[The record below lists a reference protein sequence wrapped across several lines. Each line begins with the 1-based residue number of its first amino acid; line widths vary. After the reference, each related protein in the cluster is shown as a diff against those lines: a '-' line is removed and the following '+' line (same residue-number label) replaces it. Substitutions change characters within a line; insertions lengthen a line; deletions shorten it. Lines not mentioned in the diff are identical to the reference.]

1 VTPSH
6 SNDLNALAWDAARL
20 GEAIELLARKA
31 RLLPHPAQLPAPDE
45 TFAPTDSAAL
55 ALWINHLASQLG
67 IEAEPIESTY
77 AEADQF
83 VRRSAPAIVYLPPNV
98 IASTFAPLS
107 VNSAKQSPNSNL
119 DADADSS
126 QTPLLATLAPHASAG
141 VTPPRFLALLKSNNA
156 RVVLLAPDAER
167 SSHRVPSRVISR
179 ALRAP
184 IENPRRAATNELL
197 ERAGVAPEQR
207 ERVGATILAEQLS
220 GARLEGGWLLRLS
233 PAASIWQHAR
243 QARLL
248 QPLFAIVGAD
258 LIRQILLLVAWA
270 IVGRGVFIANL
281 DSAWLWAW
289 ALLVFSGIP
298 FQLLMT
304 RAQGQF
310 ATGLSGIYK
319 TRLLYGTLKL
329 QPDEIRHQGMG
340 QFLGRVLETEAI
352 ELFAVG
358 GGLTALVALI
368 ELAIAAAVLA
378 VGIGGWTHS
387 LMLGA
392 WVVLTILL
400 GWNYWRT
407 NRAWVATYR
416 GMTNDLVERMV
427 GHRTRLAQ
435 EDPAAWHADEDR
447 ELDRYLHLSE
457 RVDRAGVLL
466 AAIPRAWMVVGL
478 AGIALALTSTEFGG
492 ATIAVAIGLGGV
504 LLALQALTSVIAGVQ
519 NVVAVT
525 QAWDQ
530 VAPLF
535 NAATRREEIASIVLP
550 TMPSSPVSFRAV
562 PMSFRAEREISSPA
576 KISRRSAPRN
586 DTEERND
593 TEQPLLTAKEISFRY
608 REHGQPVLNRCDL
621 QVSRGDRL
629 LLEGPSGGGKTSLA
643 AVLSGLRAPES
654 GLLLLWGY
662 DRASLGAEVWRQRIA
677 VAPQFHENHVF
688 TETFAF
694 NLLMG
699 RRWPPAEADLQEAE
713 EICRELGLGDLIKRM
728 PAGLQQMLGESGW
741 RLSHGERSRLYIAR
755 ALLQNADLM
764 ILDESFAALDP
775 ETLALS
781 LRCVLRRAP
790 TLMVIAH
797 P

>member
-1 VTPSH
+1 MTPSYSH
-6 SNDLNALAWDAARL
+6 DLNALAWDAARL

-31 RLLPHPAQLPAPDE
+31 RLLPHPVQLPAPDE
-45 TFAPTDSAAL
+45 TREAAATDSAAL
-55 ALWINHLASQLG
+55 GQWVNHLASQLG
-67 IEAEPIESTY
+67 IEAEPVDSTY
-77 AEADQF
+77 ADADPF
-83 VRRSAPAIVYLPPNV
+83 VHRSAPAILRLPQDV
-98 IASTFAPLS
+98 IASE
-107 VNSAKQSPNSNL
+107 AKQSPTR
-119 DADADSS
+119 DVE
-126 QTPLLATLAPHASAG
+126 TLAPHASAG
-141 VTPPRFLALLKSNNA
+141 VASSQKPLLAMTNPRFLALWKSNNA
-156 RVVLLAPDAER
+156 RVVLLAPDA
-167 SSHRVPSRVISR
+167 SSHRVPPHVIRR
-179 ALRAP
+179 ALCAP
-184 IENPRRAATNELL
+184 IEAPRRAMIGELL
-197 ERAGVAPEQR
+197 DRAGVAPEQR

-248 QPLFAIVGAD
+248 QPLLAIVGAD

-270 IVGRGVFIANL
+270 VVGRSVFVANF
-281 DSAWLWAW
+281 DAAWLWAW

-329 QPDEIRHQGMG
+329 SPDEIRHQGVG

-352 ELFAVG
+352 ELFAVS
-358 GGLTALVALI
+358 GGLTALVAVIDLV
-368 ELAIAAAVLA
+368 IAGAVLA
-378 VGIGGWTHS
+378 VGIGGWPHA
-387 LMLGA
+387 LLLGL
-392 WVVLTILL
+392 WVLLTLLL
-400 GWNYWRT
+400 GWNYGRT
-407 NRAWVATYR
+407 NRAWVAIYR

-435 EDPAAWHADEDR
+435 EDPASWHADEDR

-466 AAIPRAWMVVGL
+466 AAMPRGWMVIGL
-478 AGIALALTSTEFGG
+478 AEIALMLIAAERG
-492 ATIAVAIGLGGV
+492 ASIVAVAISLGGV

-535 NAATRREEIASIVLP
+535 NAATRREEIASVVLP
-550 TMPSSPVSFRAV
+550 AQAVSADE
-562 PMSFRAEREISSPA
+562 PEQ
-576 KISRRSAPRN
+576 
-586 DTEERND
+586 
-593 TEQPLLTAKEISFRY
+593 QPLLTAKEISFRY
-608 REHGQPVLNRCDL
+608 REHGQPVLNRCNL
-621 QVSRGDRL
+621 QVNRGDRL

-662 DRASLGAEVWRQRIA
+662 DRGSLGAEVWRQRIA

-699 RRWPPAEADLQEAE
+699 RRWPPTETDLQEAE

-728 PAGLQQMLGESGW
+728 PAGLQQMVGESGW
-741 RLSHGERSRLYIAR
+741 QLSHGERSRLYIAR
-755 ALLQNADLM
+755 ALLQHADLM

>member
-1 VTPSH
+1 MTPNNSH
-6 SNDLNALAWDAARL
+6 NLNALAWDAAHL
-20 GEAIELLARKA
+20 SEAIELLARKA
-31 RLLPHPAQLPAPDE
+31 RLLPHSAPATRFAAQDLSAPDE
-45 TFAPTDSAAL
+45 AVAATDSAGL
-55 ALWINHLASQLG
+55 AQWINHLANQLD
-67 IEAEPIESTY
+67 IEAEPVDSTY
-77 AEADQF
+77 ADADQF
-83 VRRSAPAIVYLPPNV
+83 VRRVAPAILRLPQNV
-98 IASTFAPLS
+98 ISSEAR
-107 VNSAKQSPNSNL
+107 NL
-119 DADADSS
+119 DNAD
-126 QTPLLATLAPHASAG
+126 
-141 VTPPRFLALLKSNNA
+141 VTGPRFLALLKSNHA
-156 RVVLLAPDAER
+156 RVILLAPD
-167 SSHRVPSRVISR
+167 SSQHRVPPHVISR

-207 ERVGATILAEQLS
+207 ERVSATILAEQLS

-248 QPLFAIVGAD
+248 QPLLAIVGAD
-258 LIRQILLLVAWA
+258 LIRLILLLVAWA
-270 IVGRGVFIANL
+270 VVGRGVFIADFN
-281 DSAWLWAW
+281 SAWLWAW

-329 QPDEIRHQGMG
+329 QPDEIRYQGVG
-340 QFLGRVLETEAI
+340 QFLGRVLEIEAI
-352 ELFAVG
+352 ELFAIN

-368 ELAIAAAVLA
+368 DLTVAGAVLA
-378 VGIGGWTHS
+378 LGIGGWTHT
-387 LMLGA
+387 L
-392 WVVLTILL
+392 LL
-400 GWNYWRT
+400 GMWVLLTLLLSWNYWRT

-435 EDPAAWHADEDR
+435 EDPAAWHEDEDR

-457 RVDRAGVLL
+457 RVDRAGRLL
-466 AAIPRAWMVVGL
+466 AAIPRGWMVIGL
-478 AGIALALTSTEFGG
+478 AEIALMLIATERE
-492 ATIAVAIGLGGV
+492 ASIIAVAIGLGGV
-504 LLALQALTSVIAGVQ
+504 LLALQALTSVVAGVQ

-535 NAATRREEIASIVLP
+535 NAATRREELASVILP
-550 TMPSSPVSFRAV
+550 DAPRAV
-562 PMSFRAEREISSPA
+562 
-576 KISRRSAPRN
+576 SA
-586 DTEERND
+586 DESEQ
-593 TEQPLLTAKEISFRY
+593 QPLLTAKEISFRY
-608 REHGQPVLNRCDL
+608 REHGQPVLNRCNL
-621 QVSRGDRL
+621 QVNRGDRL

-643 AVLSGLRAPES
+643 AVLSGLRAPEA

-699 RRWPPAEADLQEAE
+699 RRWPPTETDLQEAE

-741 RLSHGERSRLYIAR
+741 QLSHGERSRLYIAR

>member
-1 VTPSH
+1 MPSELP
-6 SNDLNALAWDAARL
+6 DLNALAWDAARL
-20 GEAIELLARKA
+20 GEAIESLARKA
-31 RLLPHPAQLPAPDE
+31 RLLPHATQLAIPDAARE
-45 TFAPTDSAAL
+45 ATTTDSAAL
-55 ALWINHLASQLG
+55 AQWVILVASQLG
-67 IEAEPIESTY
+67 IEAEPVEFTY
-77 AEADQF
+77 ADADRF
-83 VRRSAPAIVYLPPNV
+83 VHRVAPAILYLPQNP
-98 IASTFAPLS
+98 P
-107 VNSAKQSPNSNL
+107 SP
-119 DADADSS
+119 
-126 QTPLLATLAPHASAG
+126 
-141 VTPPRFLALLKSNNA
+141 VPRFLALLKSNNERA
-156 RVVLLAPDAER
+156 ILLAPDLTA
-167 SSHRVPSRVISR
+167 HRVPPHAIRR
-179 ALRAP
+179 ALCAP
-184 IENPRRAATNELL
+184 IEKPRHKMIGELL

-207 ERVGATILAEQLS
+207 EHVGATILAEQLS
-220 GARLEGGWLLRLS
+220 GARLDGGWVLRLS

-248 QPLFAIVGAD
+248 QPLLAIIGAD
-258 LIRQILLLVAWA
+258 VIRQVVLLVAWW
-270 IVGRGVFIANL
+270 IIGYSVFIANF

-298 FQLLMT
+298 FQLLMA

-310 ATGLSGIYK
+310 ATGLSGIFK

-358 GGLTALVALI
+358 GGLTALVAVIDLT
-368 ELAIAAAVLA
+368 IAAIVLA
-378 VGIGGWTHS
+378 AGIGGWMHA
-387 LMLGA
+387 LILGA
-392 WVVLTILL
+392 WVLLTIMF

-435 EDPAAWHADEDR
+435 EDPATWHVDEDR
-447 ELDRYLHLSE
+447 DLDRYLHLSE
-457 RVDRAGVLL
+457 RVDRAGMLL

-478 AGIALALTSTEFGG
+478 AGIAIALASTDFS
-492 ATIAVAIGLGGV
+492 TVAVAISLGGV
-504 LLALQALTSVIAGVQ
+504 LLALQALTSVIAGIQ

-550 TMPSSPVSFRAV
+550 AQANLSEES
-562 PMSFRAEREISSPA
+562 A
-576 KISRRSAPRN
+576 K
-586 DTEERND
+586 
-593 TEQPLLTAKEISFRY
+593 QPLLTAKEISFRY
-608 REHGQPVLNRCDL
+608 REFGQPVLDRCNL
-621 QVSRGDRL
+621 QVNYGDRL

-662 DRASLGAEVWRQRIA
+662 DRASLGAETWRQRIA

-699 RRWPPAEADLQEAE
+699 RRWPPTAEDLQEAE
-713 EICRELGLGDLIKRM
+713 EICRDLGLGDLIKRM
-728 PAGLQQMLGESGW
+728 PAGLQQMVGESGW
-741 RLSHGERSRLYIAR
+741 QLSHGEKSRLYIAR

-781 LRCVLRRAP
+781 LQCVLKRAP
-790 TLMVIAH
+790 TLLVIAH

>member
-1 VTPSH
+1 MTPNNSH
-6 SNDLNALAWDAARL
+6 DLDALAWDAARL
-20 GEAIELLARKA
+20 GEAIESLARKA
-31 RLLPHPAQLPAPDE
+31 RLLPHSAPATRFAAQDLSAPDE
-45 TFAPTDSAAL
+45 TIAATDSAGL
-55 ALWINHLASQLG
+55 AQRINYLANQLD
-67 IEAEPIESTY
+67 IEAEPVEFTY
-77 AEADQF
+77 ADADQF
-83 VRRSAPAIVYLPPNV
+83 VHRIAPAILRLPQNV
-98 IASTFAPLS
+98 ISSEAR
-107 VNSAKQSPNSNL
+107 NL
-119 DADADSS
+119 DHAD
-126 QTPLLATLAPHASAG
+126 
-141 VTPPRFLALLKSNNA
+141 VTGPRFLALLKSNHA
-156 RVVLLAPDAER
+156 RVILLAPD
-167 SSHRVPSRVISR
+167 SSQHRVPPHVISR
-179 ALRAP
+179 ALRAS
-184 IENPRRAATNELL
+184 IENPRRAATHELL

-207 ERVGATILAEQLS
+207 ERVSATILAEQLS
-220 GARLEGGWLLRLS
+220 NARLEGGWLLRLS

-248 QPLFAIVGAD
+248 QPLLAIVGAD
-258 LIRQILLLVAWA
+258 LIRLILLFVAWA
-270 IVGRGVFIANL
+270 VVGRGVFIADFN
-281 DSAWLWAW
+281 SAWLWAW

-310 ATGLSGIYK
+310 AAGLSGIYK

-329 QPDEIRHQGMG
+329 EPDEIRHQGMG

-352 ELFAVG
+352 ELFAVN
-358 GGLTALVALI
+358 GGLTALVAMIDLT
-368 ELAIAAAVLA
+368 IAGAVLA
-378 VGIGGWTHS
+378 LGIGGWTHA
-387 LMLGA
+387 L
-392 WVVLTILL
+392 LL
-400 GWNYWRT
+400 GMWVLLTLLLSWNYWRT

-416 GMTNDLVERMV
+416 GMTNDLVERMM

-435 EDPAAWHADEDR
+435 EDPASWHADEDR

-457 RVDRAGVLL
+457 RVDRAGRLL
-466 AAIPRAWMVVGL
+466 AAIPRGWMVVGL
-478 AGIALALTSTEFGG
+478 VQIAGAFIVTEFGG
-492 ATIAVAIGLGGV
+492 TTIAVAIGLGGV

-525 QAWDQ
+525 QTWDQ

-535 NAATRREEIASIVLP
+535 NAATRRDAARITSIVLP
-550 TMPSSPVSFRAV
+550 DQAT
-562 PMSFRAEREISSPA
+562 
-576 KISRRSAPRN
+576 SAN
-586 DTEERND
+586 EFVQ
-593 TEQPLLTAKEISFRY
+593 QPLLTAKEISFRY
-608 REHGQPVLNRCDL
+608 REHGQPVLNRCNL
-621 QVSRGDRL
+621 QVNRGDRL

-643 AVLSGLRAPES
+643 AVLSGLRAPEA

-662 DRASLGAEVWRQRIA
+662 DRASIGAEVWRQRIA

-699 RRWPPAEADLQEAE
+699 RRWPPTEADLQEAE

-728 PAGLQQMLGESGW
+728 PAGLQQMVGESGW
-741 RLSHGERSRLYIAR
+741 QLSHGERSRLYIAR
-755 ALLQNADLM
+755 ALLQNADLI

-781 LRCVLRRAP
+781 LRCVLKRAP